1 MNIVEQL
8 AENREFSVKEICD
21 IISVVML
28 ISEQGVP
35 NESTIENI
43 IQNACSNEHSA
54 NVIKNITQHVQDVAN
69 SIAENREV
77 DDINAM
83 QIAFGSEH

>member
-1 MNIVEQL
+1 MNYIQQL
-8 AENREFSVKEICD
+8 AENREFSTKEVCD

-28 ISEQGVP
+28 INEQGIP
-35 NESTIENI
+35 DGLSIEDI

-69 SIAENREV
+69 SIAENREL
-77 DDINAM
+77 DC
-83 QIAFGSEH
+83 

>member
-1 MNIVEQL
+1 MNTIVDF
-8 AENREFSVKEICD
+8 AENREFSQKEVCD
-21 IISVVML
+21 IISAIML
-28 ISEQGVP
+28 INEQGVP
-35 NESTIENI
+35 NEVSIENI

-69 SIAENREV
+69 SIAENRES

-83 QIAFGSEH
+83 QIAFGSDY